1 MGKRYNRKYSYVNDQ
16 RIVKIQRTIDLLAY
30 GSLFLDVCIALLTS
44 LSLANI
50 RTGEQLMVPIHYTL
64 TAVVLMSLTSIG
76 MLLYLKHYERIMAE
90 FLRMKCRIKMP
101 LTSPRMRY
109 SLRWTLRDK
118 KKKFRR
124 FFGID

>member
-1 MGKRYNRKYSYVNDQ
+1 MALGGSYKKKYSYVNDQ

-50 RTGEQLMVPIHYTL
+50 RAGEQLMVPIHYTL
-64 TAVVLMSLTSIG
+64 TAVVVMSLTSIG

-101 LTSPRMRY
+101 LTSPRMRH
-109 SLRWTLRDK
+109 SLRWTMRQIQK
-118 KKKFRR
+118 KIKRYF
-124 FFGID
+124 